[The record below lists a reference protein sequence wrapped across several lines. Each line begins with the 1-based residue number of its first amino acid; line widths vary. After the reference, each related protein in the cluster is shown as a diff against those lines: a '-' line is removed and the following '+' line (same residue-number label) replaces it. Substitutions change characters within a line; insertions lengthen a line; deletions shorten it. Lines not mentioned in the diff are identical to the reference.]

1 MRWTNKYFHKE
12 SLGRRVTLGAKGAKC
27 VPRRLAQEPPPG
39 YTLCMQAPA
48 ANFKTPDWLRTGPN
62 QSGAGAWVHIV
73 YAGAGAWVHI
83 MYAGAG
89 AWVHILAPFAPSVT
103 RLTLH
108 CTVSKNIN
116 PHRYSSSTVH
126 ILNLGE

>member
-1 MRWTNKYFHKE
+1 MCTQ
-12 SLGRRVTLGAKGAKC
+12 APA
-27 VPRRLAQEPPPG
+27 PG

-103 RLTLH
+103 RL
-108 CTVSKNIN
+108 VSFEKQIKIL
-116 PHRYSSSTVH
+116 STSCFKYYIV
-126 ILNLGE
+126 